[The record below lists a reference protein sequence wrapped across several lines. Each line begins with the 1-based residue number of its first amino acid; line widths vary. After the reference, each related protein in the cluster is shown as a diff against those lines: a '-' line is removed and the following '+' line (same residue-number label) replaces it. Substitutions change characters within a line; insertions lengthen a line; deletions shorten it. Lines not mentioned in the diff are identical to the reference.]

1 MSAEKIMYEKQNH
14 NHLPTSMESKVK
26 FSSRVDIN
34 NLWARA
40 RKEKEKENKVNL
52 VFFSLTAVLV
62 IIVGIILSF

>member
-14 NHLPTSMESKVK
+14 NHLTTSVESKVK